1 MRQPA
6 GQLSD
11 RLHLLAVQQRLFQP
25 LTLNAVDLH
34 LRGFLFQQARG
45 VLKRGGI
52 AGKNVKRARQLAQLI
67 APLEGGNGDILFAVS
82 KARHRPGNRRQVRGQ
97 IAVDIP
103 AGAPG
108 DDQRQHGEEADKH
121 ADGLQ
126 LVMALGRA
134 KPGGLRHLP
143 DVLINV
149 AVEDR
154 HQRLDVEHIPAYRQI
169 ALFQLLRQRGELA

>member
-6 GQLSD
+6 GQLPD

-25 LTLNAVDLH
+25 LTLDAVNLH

-45 VLKRGGI
+45 VLKRGGV

-67 APLEGGNGDILFAVS
+67 APLQRGHRNILLAVR
-82 KARHRPGNRRQVRGQ
+82 KARHRSGDSRQVRAQ

-108 DDQRQHGEEADKH
+108 DDQRQHGENADKH
-121 ADGLQ
+121 ADRAQ
-126 LVMALGRA
+126 LLMALSGTKR
-134 KPGGLRHLP
+134 GGVRHLFY
-143 DVLINV
+143 VLIDV

-154 HQRLDVEHIPAYRQI
+154 HQRLDVEHIPADRQI